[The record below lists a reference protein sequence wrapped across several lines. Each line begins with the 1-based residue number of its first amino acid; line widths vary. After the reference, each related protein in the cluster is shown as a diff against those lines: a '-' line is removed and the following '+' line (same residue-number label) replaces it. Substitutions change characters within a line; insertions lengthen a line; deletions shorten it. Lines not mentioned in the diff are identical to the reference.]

1 MDLYVKAKDLGIMTE
16 YIDGQG
22 HHRVTDPAA
31 LKAILD
37 ALPPQAPRRL
47 ADLPVVIRTGH
58 PARTELA
65 PSAQPPVAWK
75 ITAGGK
81 ILAEGKAADR
91 TVVWPQELPVGI
103 HRLHLRDAGA
113 AEQELPL
120 LVAPARAF
128 DGDFDR
134 CWLLA
139 VQLYAVRS
147 GSNWGMAISAISGG

>member
-58 PARTELA
+58 PTRTGLA
-65 PSAQPPVAWK
+65 PSAQPPRRFRETFGASSVASS
-75 ITAGGK
+75 
-81 ILAEGKAADR
+81 
-91 TVVWPQELPVGI
+91 
-103 HRLHLRDAGA
+103 
-113 AEQELPL
+113 
-120 LVAPARAF
+120 
-128 DGDFDR
+128 R
-134 CWLLA
+134 C
-139 VQLYAVRS
+139 
-147 GSNWGMAISAISGG
+147 